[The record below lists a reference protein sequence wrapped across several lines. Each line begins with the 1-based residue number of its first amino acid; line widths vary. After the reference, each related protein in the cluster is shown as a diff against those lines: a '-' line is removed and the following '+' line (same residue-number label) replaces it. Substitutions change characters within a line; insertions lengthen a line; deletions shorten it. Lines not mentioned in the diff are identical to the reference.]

1 MYPLTTEGSDD
12 NSNNQTLQKT
22 LTLNRLSSLN
32 EELIR
37 SQTHS
42 QASSYTSSLI

>member
-1 MYPLTTEGSDD
+1 MYPMTTESDE
-12 NSNNQTLQKT
+12 NNTTNTLQKT

-37 SQTHS
+37 S
-42 QASSYTSSLI
+42 